1 MREFPRE
8 NLAPIHS
15 LLGNVLGW
23 RHRASE
29 RAASRRRGQSGL
41 QGLVP
46 APERERVILEGWL
59 DRGDLPLSAVT
70 CPAPGSLHSG
80 APGWLAG
87 GTGANKNLPEK
98 LVTDTKGGWGIGLSV
113 DLRTKVFYPPETK
126 PPG

>member
-1 MREFPRE
+1 M
-8 NLAPIHS
+8 
-15 LLGNVLGW
+15 
-23 RHRASE
+23 
-29 RAASRRRGQSGL
+29 
-41 QGLVP
+41 
-46 APERERVILEGWL
+46 ILEGWL